1 MRIAIILTFILCFG
15 SCCEAQDSVI
25 IAAKGITDSVVY
37 TQQENENDGAKS
49 IQTEKLSEV
58 ELLELRRITKHG
70 MIVVIFLYAVII
82 TLIGESNDF
91 EGLNDSEKDIGDD
104 MKAVTIAFVL
114 STFLI
119 IPDVIIMIFFSWTII
134 FWFIAAL
141 IFGFNVGRGLYRS
154 FGPDARLVWLV
165 MLSFF
170 LVIGSLSV
178 TLFGITGLSGV
189 KNIGTTYYC
198 P

>member
-1 MRIAIILTFILCFG
+1 MRIAIILTFIFCFG

-37 TQQENENDGAKS
+37 TQQKNENDGAKS

-70 MIVVIFLYAVII
+70 MIVVVFLYAVII
-82 TLIGESNDF
+82 TLIGESSDL
-91 EGLNDSEKDIGDD
+91 EGLNESGEDIGDG

-119 IPDVIIMIFFSWTII
+119 IPDAVIMIFFSWTII
-134 FWFIAAL
+134 FWFIVAL
-141 IFGFNVGRGLYRS
+141 ILGFNAGRELYKL

-170 LVIGSLSV
+170 LFIGSVSV
-178 TLFGITGLSGV
+178 TMFGITGLSGT
-189 KNIGTTYYC
+189 KNIGTTYRC